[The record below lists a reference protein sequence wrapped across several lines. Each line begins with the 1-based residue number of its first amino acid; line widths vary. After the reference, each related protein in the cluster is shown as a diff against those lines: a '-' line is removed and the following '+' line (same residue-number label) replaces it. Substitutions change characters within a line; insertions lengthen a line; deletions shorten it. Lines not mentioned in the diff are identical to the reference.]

1 MAISGEE
8 RGPAEPADSTL
19 GARNPAPAPGTIV
32 FRARI
37 PFPCTVQACGSPG
50 PRLRRSVPSPTRP
63 SALGPFAPPPPPSA
77 NVTVDRTS
85 VPRPLSRVC
94 VPEKRPGGGTG
105 STRSEAGPGPISYLS
120 CPTPLGSV
128 HPVTRGVTGDPRKVA
143 SRRAMAC
150 AYPTGAH
157 RMLFSSST
165 PGLSCASR

>member
-8 RGPAEPADSTL
+8 RGPAEAGGQHSRRPESGPSTGDNHL
-19 GARNPAPAPGTIV
+19 
-32 FRARI
+32 
-37 PFPCTVQACGSPG
+37 PG
-50 PRLRRSVPSPTRP
+50 PDPLPLHGPSLWFSGTASPPLGSVSYAALRPRPLRASAPS
-63 SALGPFAPPPPPSA
+63 LGH
-77 NVTVDRTS
+77 VTVDRTS